1 VSRPTFP
8 RIAALK
14 TAARFRAHLATS
26 GIGIEFD
33 DALAPAA
40 ESPLGAPIDV
50 DGVRIGNRF
59 CVLPMEGWDG
69 TLDGK
74 PSEHTRRRWQ
84 RFGASGAKL
93 IWGGEAVAVRHDG
106 RASPNQLMLSAGNQ
120 ASIAALRDEL
130 VASHRE
136 QFGANAD
143 TDLYIGLQL
152 THSGRF
158 AKPNASDRPEP
169 LTAGPHPILDRRVRG
184 DVPVLSDDDL
194 DRLIDEFVV
203 AAGRAAACGFQ
214 FVDVKLCHGYLGHE
228 LIGARQRPGP
238 YGGSLG
244 NRLRF
249 PRNIIEGIRASV
261 PGMKIGV
268 RLSAFDLVP
277 YRKGIDGVGER
288 DGVAPEGPAI
298 GFGLLEDENLDG
310 ALEESRALVHM
321 LAGLGVRMVCVTG
334 GSPYYCPHTQRPAF
348 FPPAD
353 GYLAPEDPLRGVAR
367 QIAATALLK
376 ASFPGLTFI
385 GSAYSYLQEWLPNV
399 GQYNVRQGLTDFVGL
414 GRIVLSYPDLPAD
427 VLAGRV
433 LRRGDICRTFSDC
446 TTGPRLGFISGC
458 YPLDGYYKARPEA
471 AKVLSVRTSMTAG
484 DAASRDR

>member
-1 VSRPTFP
+1 MSRPAFP

-14 TAARFRAHLATS
+14 NPALLRAHLERS
-26 GIGIEFD
+26 GIRIDFD
-33 DALAPAA
+33 DTLAPGAG
-40 ESPLGAPIDV
+40 SPLGQPLDV
-50 DGVRIGNRF
+50 HGFRIGNRF

-69 TLDGK
+69 TLDGQ

-106 RASPNQLMLSAGNQ
+106 RASPNQLMLSERNQ

-130 VASHRE
+130 VTAHR
-136 QFGANAD
+136 QSFGANAD
-143 TDLYIGLQL
+143 GDLYIGLQL

-169 LTAGPHPILDRRVRG
+169 LTAGPHPILDTRVAG
-184 DVPVLSDDDL
+184 PVPVLSDDDL
-194 DRLIDEFVV
+194 DRLVDEFIV

-228 LIGARQRPGP
+228 LIGARQRPGR
-238 YGGSLG
+238 YGGSLE

-249 PRNIIEGIRASV
+249 PRSIIEGIQAAV
-261 PGMKIGV
+261 PGLKIGV

-277 YRKGIDGVGER
+277 YRKGAGGVGEP
-288 DGVAPEGPAI
+288 DGVMPQEPPI
-298 GFGLLEDENLDG
+298 GFGLADDG
-310 ALEESRALVHM
+310 DMHAALEESRALIGM
-321 LAGLGVRMVCVTG
+321 LEGLGVRMVCVTG

-353 GYLAPEDPLRGVAR
+353 GYLPPEDPLCGVAR
-367 QIAATALLK
+367 QIDATARLK
-376 ASFPGLTFI
+376 AAFPSMTFV

-399 GQYNVRQGLTDFVGL
+399 GQYNVREGLTDFVGL

-427 VLAGRV
+427 VLADRP

-458 YPLDGYYKARPEA
+458 YPLDARYKAMPEA

-484 DAASRDR
+484 ESR

>member
-1 VSRPTFP
+1 MSRPAFP

-14 TAARFRAHLATS
+14 TTSLFRDHLES
-26 GIGIEFD
+26 NGIAIAFD
-33 DALAPAA
+33 DTLMPANT
-40 ESPLGAPIDV
+40 SPLGAPIDV

-74 PSEHTRRRWQ
+74 PSAHTMRRWQ
-84 RFGASGAKL
+84 RFGRSGGKL

-106 RASPNQLMLSAGNQ
+106 RASPNQLLLNDHNQ
-120 ASIAALRDEL
+120 SSIAALREEL
-130 VASHRE
+130 VRSHRA

-143 TDLYIGLQL
+143 RDLYIGLQL

-169 LTAGPHPILDRRVRG
+169 ITAGAHPVLDRRVNG
-184 DVPVLSDDDL
+184 EIPVMSDDDL
-194 DRLIDEFVV
+194 DRLVDEFVT

-228 LIGARQRPGP
+228 LIGARQRPGR
-238 YGGSLG
+238 YGGSLE

-249 PRNIIEGIRASV
+249 PRAIIEGIRAEV
-261 PGMKIGV
+261 PGMKVGV
-268 RLSAFDLVP
+268 RLSAFDLAP
-277 YRKGIDGVGER
+277 YRKGADGVGEP
-288 DGVAPEGPAI
+288 DSVAPQDPPI
-298 GFGLLEDENLDG
+298 GFGLLQGENLDA
-310 ALEESRALVHM
+310 ALEESRVLVRM
-321 LAGLGVRMVCVTG
+321 LEQLGVRMVCVTG

-353 GYLAPEDPLRGVAR
+353 GYLPPEDPLRGVAR

-376 ASFPGLTFI
+376 ASFPQMTFV

-399 GQYNVRQGLTDFVGL
+399 GQYNVREGLTDFVGL

-427 VLAGRV
+427 VLAGRA
-433 LRRGDICRTFSDC
+433 LRRGDVCRTFSDC
-446 TTGPRLGFISGC
+446 TTGPRLGFVSGC
-458 YPLDGYYKARPEA
+458 YPLDGYYKAMPEA

-484 DAASRDR
+484 DK